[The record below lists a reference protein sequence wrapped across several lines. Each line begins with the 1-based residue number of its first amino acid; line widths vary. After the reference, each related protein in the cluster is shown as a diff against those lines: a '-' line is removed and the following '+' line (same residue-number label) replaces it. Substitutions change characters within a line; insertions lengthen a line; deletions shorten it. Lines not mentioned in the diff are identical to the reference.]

1 MPTMCQALFCMTVSE
16 TQILAPKEILV
27 RNGVGGS
34 YKSQVKEHQNEPI
47 SLSPAFTHHLG
58 ACSFIMTSLTI
69 GWC

>member
-1 MPTMCQALFCMTVSE
+1 MFQGLLESK
-16 TQILAPKEILV
+16 QILAPKEILV